1 MTIRDIRKE
10 LGLSQLEF
18 ARMLG
23 VHQTAVSQWETGRTS
38 PEIEIV
44 KQISR
49 ISGHSLGDVLNVSD
63 APSQNSDCFELRM
76 SDGGMIAARIAEGDT
91 VYLKR
96 LQGEPEEGGIY
107 AVRTSERMLIRYLYR
122 AAGGWILTAAA
133 PGFPPVALADD
144 ARILGQAYAFRSAL

>member
-10 LGLSQLEF
+10 LGLSQFEF

-63 APSQNSDCFELRM
+63 TPSQDSDCYELRM
-76 SDGGMIAARIAEGDT
+76 PDGGMIAARIAEGDT
-91 VYLKR
+91 VYVKR
-96 LQGEPEEGGIY
+96 LQGEPEEGAIY
-107 AVRTSERMLIRYLYR
+107 AVRTPEGILIRYLYR
-122 AAGGWILTAAA
+122 TAGGWILTAAA
-133 PGFPPVALADD
+133 PGFPPTALSSD
-144 ARILGQAYAFRSAL
+144 AKILGQAYAFRSAL